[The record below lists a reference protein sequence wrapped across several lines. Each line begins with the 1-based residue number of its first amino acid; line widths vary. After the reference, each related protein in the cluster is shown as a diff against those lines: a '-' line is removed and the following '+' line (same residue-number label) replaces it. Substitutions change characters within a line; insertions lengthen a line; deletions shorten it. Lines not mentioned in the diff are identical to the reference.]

1 MVIAPV
7 QHTAGVDGGR
17 GVVVAAAGRWFNGVM
32 ATPSDEIDAL
42 IQKHPDWRGEA
53 LARLRAVILGV
64 DPGIVEEWKWMG
76 SPVWEL
82 DGILVV
88 GNIFKTKVKLGF
100 LYGASLDDPH
110 GLFNGE
116 LGGNQRRSVELAE
129 GDTVD
134 EAAFAELVREAI
146 AFNARKRAD
155 ATAKK
160 AASRKAARKKEASD
174 V

>member
-1 MVIAPV
+1 M
-7 QHTAGVDGGR
+7 
-17 GVVVAAAGRWFNGVM
+17 
-32 ATPSDEIDAL
+32 TPSDEIAPSDETTPSEKIDGL
-42 IQKHPDWRGEA
+42 IAKHPDWRGEA

-76 SPVWEL
+76 APVWEL

-88 GNIFKTKVKLGF
+88 GGVFQKKVKLGF

-116 LGGNQRRSVELAE
+116 LGGNQRRSVELFE

-134 EAAFAELVREAI
+134 DEAFAQLIREAI
-146 AFNARKRAD
+146 SHNARKRA
-155 ATAKK
+155 AKTT
-160 AASRKAARKKEASD
+160 KKETR
-174 V
+174 